1 MFNSF
6 RDFMSKSF
14 YIFQDGMLTPNEVDA
29 HFFLFASS
37 KATNSGRMLHDEF
50 QLDLDLMKK

>member
-1 MFNSF
+1 
-6 RDFMSKSF
+6 
-14 YIFQDGMLTPNEVDA
+14 MLTPNEVDA

-50 QLDLDLMKK
+50 